1 MTEPSRE
8 SGPAAGL
15 IQSAVRLGA
24 SLLGVL
30 QIRGELLTTE
40 LDEEIQRGARVLL
53 LGFATL
59 LASILG
65 LLVAGFVIVIVFWD
79 THRIA
84 AALGVLTAFVA
95 TAVGCGLALRREV
108 RTRPRFLGAS
118 RTEIARDIEQLR
130 RRL

>member
-1 MTEPSRE
+1 MAGPLHE
-8 SGPAAGL
+8 SGPAASL
-15 IQSAVRLGA
+15 LQSAVRLGGT
-24 SLLGVL
+24 LLGVL
-30 QIRGELLTTE
+30 QVRSELLTTE
-40 LDEEIQRGARVLL
+40 VEQEIERGAKVLL

-65 LLVAGFVIVIVFWD
+65 LLVAGFVVVIVFWD

-84 AALGVLTAFVA
+84 AAAGVLTAFVA

-108 RTRPRFLGAS
+108 KRRPKFLGGS
-118 RTEIARDIEQLR
+118 RDELARDIEHLR

>member
-1 MTEPSRE
+1 MAGPLHE
-8 SGPAAGL
+8 SGPAASL
-15 IQSAVRLGA
+15 LQSAVRLGGT
-24 SLLGVL
+24 LLGVL
-30 QIRGELLTTE
+30 QVRSELLTTE
-40 LDEEIQRGARVLL
+40 VEQEIERGAKVLL

-65 LLVAGFVIVIVFWD
+65 LLVAGFVVVIVFWD

-84 AALGVLTAFVA
+84 AAVGVLTAFVA

-108 RTRPRFLGAS
+108 KNRPKFLGGS
-118 RTEIARDIEQLR
+118 RDELARDIEHLR